1 MFDRLVQNIRN
12 KNMCYFIPEGIGI
25 ECNNIPTETMD
36 LIVKLFSQNNIKS
49 SICSLKTKTSDD
61 KKLFTFSYENFR
73 QLRTVLQWYE
83 HNYSAV
89 PVHPNHIMYNAL
101 SENDWKRFKSYVDI
115 NFDGVPSFA
124 KNIAQDCF
132 IKILKMKSKDSVI
145 VNYVLN
151 GFLDYTHFCKKNNI
165 PMKVKLDTSSR
176 EKANI
181 KRNIG
186 GFSTLRNRQPYI
198 WMAYDNLFKT
208 DNIKLRLLNFFK
220 YTLRYPTKTFQHLGI
235 FINPE
240 ELATTFIHE
249 LRHITQIHH
258 ELDTIS
264 SVLKKRTPLCIAISE
279 LAMESETRPCDL
291 LIEKPQFATDIL
303 THHYN
308 QTLIDIL
315 NKTENITQFDSLKPA
330 KKLAATLKYVQIE
343 SYKKSLQTLSEC
355 YLSKSRLDVYRKLKN
370 QGISLEPE
378 EFNHLSCRIESW
390 KSHYF
395 KKGLNSFIQNDNR
408 TPTLSQELK
417 PLEELWKKTTGLNM
431 NLAPSVIFS
440 EEIAHNLGIYDLIYE
455 TSDKNEKPK
464 EMEYNFQYQGLNEET
479 ASVRQLFE
487 DRKYHEIFD
496 IYNNLRQQN
505 SFLPP
510 IFKKNSAQQTA
521 ENLVAA
527 IMEMHMQSSP
537 KNVLNRLDY
546 CLHDEFDKVN
556 WNKELIGKYAKGI
569 KINRQNE
576 R

>member
-1 MFDRLVQNIRN
+1 
-12 KNMCYFIPEGIGI
+12 
-25 ECNNIPTETMD
+25 
-36 LIVKLFSQNNIKS
+36 
-49 SICSLKTKTSDD
+49 
-61 KKLFTFSYENFR
+61 
-73 QLRTVLQWYE
+73 
-83 HNYSAV
+83 
-89 PVHPNHIMYNAL
+89 MYNAL
-101 SENDWKRFKSYVDI
+101 SDNDWKRFQSYIDI
-115 NFDGVPSFA
+115 TFDGIPNFA
-124 KNIAQDCF
+124 KKIAQDCF
-132 IKILKMKSKDSVI
+132 VKILKTKSKNSVI
-145 VNYVLN
+145 INYVLN
-151 GFLDYTHFCKKNNI
+151 GFLNYAHFCKKNNI
-165 PMKVKLDTSSR
+165 PMKVKIDVSSQK
-176 EKANI
+176 KANI

-198 WMAYDNLFKT
+198 WMAYDNFFKT

-240 ELATTFIHE
+240 EIAITFIHE
-249 LRHITQIHH
+249 LRHITQMHH
-258 ELDTIS
+258 ELDAIS

-308 QTLIDIL
+308 QTLTDIL
-315 NKTENITQFDSLKPA
+315 NKTENTTQFDSLKPA
-330 KKLAATLKYVQIE
+330 EKLAATLKYVQIE

-390 KSHYF
+390 KSYYF
-395 KKGLNSFIQNDNR
+395 KKGLNTFIQNDNR

-455 TSDKNEKPK
+455 TGDKNEQQK

-479 ASVRQLFE
+479 ASVRQLLE

-510 IFKKNSAQQTA
+510 IFKKETDQNTA
-521 ENLVAA
+521 TNLVAV
-527 IMEMHMQSSP
+527 ILGMHNQSSV
-537 KNVLNRLDY
+537 KHVLTRLDY

>member
-12 KNMCYFIPEGIGI
+12 KMMHHYTPEGLGF
-25 ECNNIPTETMD
+25 ECDNIPPETMD

-101 SENDWKRFKSYVDI
+101 SENDWKRFKSYIDI

-132 IKILKMKSKDSVI
+132 IKILKMKSKNSVI
-145 VNYVLN
+145 INYVLN
-151 GFLDYTHFCKKNNI
+151 SFLNYAHFCKKNNI
-165 PMKVKLDTSSR
+165 PMKVKIDVSSQKKAKKNRDTIGSSTY
-176 EKANI
+176 KN
-181 KRNIG
+181 K
-186 GFSTLRNRQPYI
+186 QPYVWI
-198 WMAYDNLFKT
+198 AYNNLFKT
-208 DNIKLRLLNFFK
+208 SNIPARLFNFFK
-220 YTLRYPTKTFQHLGI
+220 RIKDTHRVLRHLGL
-235 FINPE
+235 FISP
-240 ELATTFIHE
+240 TDFISTFIHE
-249 LRHITQIHH
+249 LRHITQTHQ
-258 ELDTIS
+258 ELNTIA
-264 SVLKKRTPLCIAISE
+264 LKIQKRTPLCVAISE
-279 LAMESETRPCDL
+279 LAMEAETHPCDL
-291 LIEKPQFATDIL
+291 LIEKPKFATDIL

-308 QTLIDIL
+308 QTLRDIL
-315 NKTENITQFDSLKPA
+315 NKTESITQFDSLKPA
-330 KKLAATLKYVQIE
+330 EKLAATLKYIQIE

-370 QGISLEPE
+370 HGITLEPN
-378 EFNHLSCRIESW
+378 EFNYLSCEIENW
-390 KSHYF
+390 KGFYVA
-395 KKGLNSFIQNDNR
+395 KGLNTFIQNDNR

-479 ASVRQLFE
+479 ASVRQLLE

-510 IFKKNSAQQTA
+510 IIKKETDQNTA
-521 ENLVAA
+521 TNLVAA
-527 IMEMHMQSSP
+527 IMEMHNQSSV
-537 KNVLNRLDY
+537 KHVLTRLDY